1 VTTKI
6 NPQLLDPASLAM
18 LRDTNR
24 LINGDMRIDQRFNGA
39 SMTVTSSAPYV
50 VDRWVAGMSG
60 ANGTGQRVASG
71 LSGIPY
77 ALRITGASS
86 TTSAWIGQ
94 KIEAANA
101 AQLVSQRVTV
111 SFYAASS
118 NQTTLAVK
126 LKYANAADD
135 FSGVTQIES
144 QNVTI
149 NSALTRYT
157 VTTAAVMPANAAN
170 GLYLEF
176 MSGGNLGTGT
186 MTVTGVQVESGL
198 YAATFQC
205 RPYGMELALCQRY
218 LPVVNYNGGGD
229 RFLSPATSTTAS
241 VVTVP
246 FVVTPRV
253 APTNVSVS
261 SPAHFTLYNYANG
274 TSGNPTA
281 IALSVAGLLN
291 ASLSVTTTAGSPTL
305 AAGNPVALYASNASA
320 QIQFTGC
327 EL

>member
-1 VTTKI
+1 MTTQI
-6 NPQLLDPASLAM
+6 SPSMLDANSLAM
-18 LRDTNR
+18 IRDHNR
-24 LINGDMRIDQRFNGA
+24 LINGDMRIDQRQGG
-39 SMTVTSSAPYV
+39 SSITVTSGSPYV
-50 VDRWVAGMSG
+50 VDRWTAGMSG
-60 ANGTGQRVASG
+60 ANGTGQRVASS

-77 ALRITGASS
+77 ALRITGTTS

-94 KIEAANA
+94 KIEASNA
-101 AQLVSQRVTV
+101 AQLVGQRVTV

-118 NQTTLAVK
+118 NQATLAVK

-149 NSALTRYT
+149 TSTLTRYT
-157 VTTAAVMPANAAN
+157 VTSSVVMPANAAN

-176 MSGGNLGTGT
+176 VSGGNLGTGT
-186 MTVTGVQVESGL
+186 ITLTGVQLETGQYAGAFQSRPHGL
-198 YAATFQC
+198 
-205 RPYGMELALCQRY
+205 ELALCQRY

-246 FVVTPRV
+246 FMVTPRV
-253 APTNVSVS
+253 VPTNVTVS
-261 SPAHFTLYNYANG
+261 SASHFTLYNYANG

-281 IALSVAGLLN
+281 IALSVAGLFN

-305 AAGNPVALYASNASA
+305 AAGNPVALYASNAAA